1 MPHYPEQRYASRLM
15 VIRREIMLPDD
26 ASGAVTIQEG
36 KRVDIRD
43 IIAQGVRPS
52 RHRIIDVMAFFG
64 LRKVSEAEKLIL
76 VNAGEAVDDV
86 QPLAGRS
93 ATRGKRL
100 FSPVR
105 GIVQT
110 IDQGRIIL
118 QEMPPIIDL
127 EAGVRG
133 KIAQVIPGR
142 GAIIETTGAQIQGVW
157 GNDKRTIATL
167 RVEPDEGIENIY
179 TDQLDM
185 KYLGAIIVTRKPL
198 KALTFNVMADQ
209 GFTGVIAPSMDYD
222 LRETALK
229 ANGAI
234 LLTEGFGAARMS
246 RMAFNLFA
254 ELDGQ
259 QATLDAHQPGGWDN
273 RRPEVI
279 INTPGTKAGET
290 PARPN
295 IMLALRPGMTIRI
308 TREPY
313 MGQTGKILDL
323 PKSPVLLENGLR
335 VLSAHIEFSGGEAVY
350 VPLANLEILGR

>member
-26 ASGAVTIQEG
+26 ATGAVTVQEG

-43 IIAQGVRPS
+43 IVAQGVRPS
-52 RHRIIDVMAFFG
+52 RHRILDVKSFFG
-64 LRKVSEAEKLIL
+64 LRKASEADKLLL
-76 VNAGEAVDDV
+76 VNAGDVVDEV

-105 GIVQT
+105 GIIKQAEN
-110 IDQGRIIL
+110 GRILL

-133 KIAQVIPGR
+133 RITQIVPGR

-157 GNDKRTIATL
+157 GNDHRTIATL
-167 RVEPDEGIENIY
+167 RLEPDEGIENIY

-185 KYLGAIIVTRKPL
+185 KYLGAIIVTRKPI
-198 KALTFNVMADQ
+198 KPLTLNVMQEQ
-209 GFTGVIAPSMDYD
+209 GFVGIIAPSMDYT
-222 LRETALK
+222 LRETVLK
-229 ANGAI
+229 ISGAI
-234 LLTEGFGAARMS
+234 LLTEGFGSAKMNRTT
-246 RMAFNLFA
+246 FNLFG
-254 ELDGQ
+254 EFEGQ
-259 QATLDAHQPGGWDN
+259 QATLDAHEPGGWDN

-279 INTPGTKAGET
+279 INVAGAKGGEN

-295 IMLALRPGMTIRI
+295 IMLALRSGMMVRI
-308 TREPY
+308 TREPHI
-313 MGQTGKILDL
+313 GQTGKIVDL

-335 VLSAHIEFSGGEAVY
+335 VLSAHVEFPGGETVY